1 MWPLLEHPGPNPTSK
16 PLLPGHQLVFPLQA
30 QICLPAPQ
38 ILPQK
43 SQRLGLPTET
53 DPRLSTGEVWHW
65 IPNKTLQNPRA
76 HFAKPGSW
84 EHGQVVLPGA
94 GLARPL
100 SAVFPQQR
108 PDLDAHPFCVLC
120 LPSCVFPSN
129 NLQRKNL
136 TLLAQMRQFTGT
148 SSLNGELERKHFS
161 KGICRGMVPLKYP
174 PDLHY

>member
-53 DPRLSTGEVWHW
+53 DPHLSTGEVWHW

-84 EHGQVVLPGA
+84 EHGQVVLPAA
-94 GLARPL
+94 GLAPFRSVPPAETR
-100 SAVFPQQR
+100 SACTS
-108 PDLDAHPFCVLC
+108 LLC

>member
-65 IPNKTLQNPRA
+65 IPNKTLQESQSTFRQA
-76 HFAKPGSW
+76 WVLGAWSGCAACGWPG
-84 EHGQVVLPGA
+84 P
-94 GLARPL
+94 
-100 SAVFPQQR
+100 FPQCSPSRDQIWMHI
-108 PDLDAHPFCVLC
+108 PSVFSAYPAASS
-120 LPSCVFPSN
+120 LPTTSRGKISPSWHKCD
-129 NLQRKNL
+129 NLQ
-136 TLLAQMRQFTGT
+136 APA
-148 SSLNGELERKHFS
+148 
-161 KGICRGMVPLKYP
+161 V
-174 PDLHY
+174 